1 MGTTMTSIG
10 IIQKTTNLSMM
21 QPINLLSGIICATWS
36 FVFFIICQ
44 HLIRPLTEICHPHN
58 NSDNIEK
65 RKMKMVQNSPYIRTW
80 FTDAN
85 AERWMRKNTLISF
98 FHAFITGIL
107 GFYSCW
113 IYSPDIHRDYVNH
126 ITWFTYLTCSFSF
139 GYFCYDTIDI
149 ISNQRGSELWELM
162 VHHALTITFFGTS
175 IIRRMNIGYLML
187 ALIVEINSVFLH
199 LRKLLH
205 QYNIPRENLIVRLT
219 MMINI
224 ITFLIFR
231 FGLLIY
237 GSMAIFRD
245 GERAGSYF
253 HIFLSYILVPTVWI
267 INIVLFYRLLYTD
280 FLKKRKTK

>member
-1 MGTTMTSIG
+1 MGTTMTSI
-10 IIQKTTNLSMM
+10 
-21 QPINLLSGIICATWS
+21 
-36 FVFFIICQ
+36 
-44 HLIRPLTEICHPHN
+44 
-58 NSDNIEK
+58 
-65 RKMKMVQNSPYIRTW
+65 
-80 FTDAN
+80 
-85 AERWMRKNTLISF
+85 
-98 FHAFITGIL
+98 
-107 GFYSCW
+107 
-113 IYSPDIHRDYVNH
+113 
-126 ITWFTYLTCSFSF
+126 